1 MFTIGIC
8 WFTIELGEVRWECS
22 DLGLVPLESQKKL
35 MSKRWFVDHDF
46 SHGININ
53 QNGFANNKGLLK
65 LVKTG

>member
-1 MFTIGIC
+1 MGVLGSRIGA
-8 WFTIELGEVRWECS
+8 L
-22 DLGLVPLESQKKL
+22 LGLVPLESQKKL

-53 QNGFANNKGLLK
+53 QHGFANNKGMLK